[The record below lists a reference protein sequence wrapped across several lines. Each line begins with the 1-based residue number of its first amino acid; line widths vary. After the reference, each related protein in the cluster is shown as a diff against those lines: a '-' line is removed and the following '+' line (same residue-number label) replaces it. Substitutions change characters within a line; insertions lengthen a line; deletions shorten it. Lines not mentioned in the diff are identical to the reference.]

1 LESVDASV
9 SAQANLQALQTWRQS
24 RQLLGDVPRSAFFG
38 ASAHTLAGPTGE
50 SNVYEVLPRRAVLC
64 VAAKQDDLIA
74 QFAAVLAV
82 GSHAVWDGNST
93 MATDLHRALPDALRS
108 HITLSSDGLAEDIDA
123 ALHHGD
129 QASLRALLA
138 KLAAREGM
146 IVSVTALPEGD
157 HAIPLERLVIERAV
171 STNTAAAGGN
181 ASLMT
186 MA

>member
-1 LESVDASV
+1 
-9 SAQANLQALQTWRQS
+9 
-24 RQLLGDVPRSAFFG
+24 
-38 ASAHTLAGPTGE
+38 
-50 SNVYEVLPRRAVLC
+50 
-64 VAAKQDDLIA
+64 
-74 QFAAVLAV
+74 V
-82 GSHAVWDGNST
+82 GSHAVWDASS
-93 MATDLHRALPDALRS
+93 ARVVELHRILPDALRS
-108 HITLSSDGLAEDIDA
+108 HVTLVQDGLAADIDA

-146 IVSVTALPEGD
+146 IVSVTALSEGD
-157 HAIPLERLVIERAV
+157 HNIPLERLVIERAV